1 MIKISKTTKLN
12 YKYHENQSMIL
23 SVSKIRAHMEVL
35 KMKKRSVATVLILCL
50 FVVMLFSGC
59 SKDDG
64 NETGDAAGGGTD
76 TTQSND
82 ASTDSSEA
90 TESDNG
96 PSGEVMLYSSMQEAQ
111 LKALKDG
118 FTAKYPNIKMDYYF
132 AGTGKVVTK
141 IATENQS
148 GQVAADVI
156 WVGDPGN
163 YISFKEKGILAQY
176 ESPEAENIGAKF
188 KDPEG
193 YYTGARLVVAGFGY
207 NTNLVTPE
215 EAPKTWDDLL
225 KPEWKDQIIIT
236 DPGSSGTSFYAISAL
251 LNHED
256 YGFEFFEKLKEHG
269 AELESGTTATH
280 NKIAAGAYK
289 VGLCLDYVSK
299 NLAKDGATIGF
310 KYPEENLISIT
321 SPIAL
326 IEGAAN
332 EANGK
337 LLYDYILSTEGQQIL
352 LDNNLN
358 SVRSDMSS
366 GEGMTIPE
374 IEEASLPVDD
384 KELAEKSKNILE
396 QFDKIFK

>member
-1 MIKISKTTKLN
+1 MKKTSFTKL
-12 YKYHENQSMIL
+12 L
-23 SVSKIRAHMEVL
+23 A
-35 KMKKRSVATVLILCL
+35 LCL
-50 FVVMLFSGC
+50 LVVLVITGC
-59 SKDDG
+59 SQ
-64 NETGDAAGGGTD
+64 ETGNSASEGGG
-76 TTQSND
+76 N
-82 ASTDSSEA
+82 ADS
-90 TESDNG
+90 G
-96 PSGEVMLYSSMQEAQ
+96 PSGKVMLYSSMQEAQ
-111 LKALKDG
+111 LQALKEG
-118 FTAKYPNIKMDYYF
+118 FEAMYPNIEMDYYF

-163 YISFKEKGILAQY
+163 YITFKEQGILAQY
-176 ESPEAENIGAKF
+176 ESPEAEFIGDKF

-215 EAPKTWDDLL
+215 EAPKTWSDLL
-225 KPEWKDQIIIT
+225 NPEWEGQIILT
-236 DPGSSGTSFYAISAL
+236 DPGSSGTSFYAVSAL

-256 YGFEFFEKLKEHG
+256 YGFEFFEQLKAHG

-299 NLAKDGATIGF
+299 NLAADGATLAF
-310 KYPEENLISIT
+310 MYPEENLISIT

-326 IEGAAN
+326 VEGCAN
-332 EANGK
+332 EDNGK
-337 LLYDYILSTEGQQIL
+337 LLYDYILSQEGQQIL
-352 LDNNLN
+352 IDNNLN

-366 GEGMTIPE
+366 GEGMSIPE
-374 IEEASLPVDD
+374 IEAASLPVDD
-384 KELAEKSKNILE
+384 EEMAENSDTVLE
-396 QFDKIFK
+396 QFDEIFK

>member
-1 MIKISKTTKLN
+1 
-12 YKYHENQSMIL
+12 
-23 SVSKIRAHMEVL
+23 
-35 KMKKRSVATVLILCL
+35 MKKRHMSTLVAICLLMVMVLSACSTGEETS
-50 FVVMLFSGC
+50 SG
-59 SKDDG
+59 G
-64 NETGDAAGGGTD
+64 EGETKSQT
-76 TTQSND
+76 
-82 ASTDSSEA
+82 SSEA
-90 TESDNG
+90 KAEDG

-111 LKALKDG
+111 LKALKEG

-163 YISFKEKGILAQY
+163 YITFKEKGILAKY
-176 ESPEAENIGAKF
+176 ESPEGVNIGAKF

-225 KPEWKDQIIIT
+225 NPEWKDQIIIT
-236 DPGSSGTSFYAISAL
+236 DPGSSGTSFYAVSAL

-256 YGFEFFEKLKEHG
+256 YGFDYFEKLKAHG

-299 NLAKDGATIGF
+299 NLAADGATIGF

-326 IEGAAN
+326 IEGCAN
-332 EANGK
+332 EENGK
-337 LLYDYILSTEGQQIL
+337 LLYDYILSKEGQQIL

-358 SVRSDMSS
+358 SVRGDMSS

-374 IEEASLPVDD
+374 IEAASLPVNDA
-384 KELAEKSKNILE
+384 ELAEKSKNILE